1 MLFFSLFLSHVQKL
15 LQLFEKKKL
24 KVWVMREMIFTLNF
38 SFILM
43 HYAVVL
49 WRVTRYE
56 DGKFQ
61 NAVGGKMTISSE
73 A

>member
-1 MLFFSLFLSHVQKL
+1 
-15 LQLFEKKKL
+15 
-24 KVWVMREMIFTLNF
+24 
-38 SFILM
+38 M